1 MRFEFDAK
9 KDRANRKKHGLSLE
23 FAEKLDWNAMVTRI
37 DETRGE
43 ERWFGIA
50 PAAGRLY
57 SIAFTVRDE
66 KEDEKPVEVVR
77 PISLRRATK
86 AEEKRYEKETHD

>member
-9 KDRANRKKHGLSLE
+9 KDRANSKKHGLSLR
-23 FAEKLDWNAMVTRI
+23 FAEQLDWNAMVTRI
-37 DETRGE
+37 DDARGE
-43 ERWFGIA
+43 ERWFGIG

-57 SIAFTVRDE
+57 SVAFTVRDE
-66 KEDEKPVEVVR
+66 HENDEPVEVVR

-86 AEEKRYEKETHD
+86 AEEKRYEEESHD

>member
-1 MRFEFDAK
+1 MRFEFDAR

-23 FAEKLDWNAMVTRI
+23 FAERLDWNAMAVRI
-37 DETRGE
+37 EERRGE
-43 ERWFGIA
+43 ERWFGLA
-50 PAAGRLY
+50 LAEGRLY

-66 KEDEKPVEVVR
+66 HEDRETVEVVR

-86 AEEKRYEKETHD
+86 AEERRYATESHD